1 MSSQHEPKGHEDIH
15 RYFILYSM
23 RWLKEEE
30 EAIGITPYLPYQE
43 ISAKF
48 NHLEQ
53 ENNSCCKKM
62 AKHLKKVINALVI
75 G

>member
-1 MSSQHEPKGHEDIH
+1 
-15 RYFILYSM
+15 M